1 MQDQVENTQIAAS
14 VEATQRGY
22 GIMEVIGSLAVI
34 AFLAAI
40 ALGMIDT
47 GFSDA
52 RTKQAMDEVMGL
64 RVSTQKL
71 YTNQNSYGTASLN
84 ATLIA
89 NGAIPGTMKVSGS
102 TISNGWGGGVTISGN
117 STNFTITYAAVPKE
131 ACISLVTG
139 TTANG
144 WTSIQVG
151 SGTANTPPVAPA
163 TAATD
168 CAGTAN
174 TVIWTTKS

>member
-1 MQDQVENTQIAAS
+1 MQMHASIIKHQAAAS
-14 VEATQRGY
+14 TQRGY
-22 GIMEVIGSLAVI
+22 GIMEVIGSLAII
-34 AFLAAI
+34 AFLGAI

-52 RTKQAMDEVMGL
+52 RTKQAMDEVVGL

-71 YTNQNSYGTASLN
+71 YINQSSYGTASLN

-89 NGAIPGTMKVSGS
+89 NGAIPGTLKVSGA
-102 TISNGWGGGVTISGN
+102 TILNSWGGGVTITGAAS
-117 STNFTITYAAVPKE
+117 SFTIAYASVPKE

-144 WTSIQVG
+144 WTSVKVG
-151 SGTANTPPVAPA
+151 AGTANTPPVLPA

-168 CAGTAN
+168 CAGAAN
-174 TVIWTTKS
+174 TITWASKS